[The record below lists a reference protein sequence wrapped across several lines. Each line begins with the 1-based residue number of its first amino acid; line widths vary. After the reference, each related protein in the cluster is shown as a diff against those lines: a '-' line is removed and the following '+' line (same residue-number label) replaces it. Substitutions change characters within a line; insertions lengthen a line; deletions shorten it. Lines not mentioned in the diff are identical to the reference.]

1 MCNPLQLKYFH
12 PDRKISISS
21 YYVSSSGNQLWLTF
35 LSFFLSFF
43 FYKKGFIEM
52 QVMYKITYP
61 FTVHGSMFLVY
72 SQICST
78 KPSPESILEFGLVKK
93 KKRKPY

>member
-1 MCNPLQLKYFH
+1 
-12 PDRKISISS
+12 
-21 YYVSSSGNQLWLTF
+21 
-35 LSFFLSFF
+35 
-43 FYKKGFIEM
+43 M

-78 KPSPESILEFGLVKK
+78 KPSPQSILEFGLLKK
-93 KKRKPY
+93 KKENHTRKILRMPQNDGIRLGTSLDSI

>member
-1 MCNPLQLKYFH
+1 
-12 PDRKISISS
+12 
-21 YYVSSSGNQLWLTF
+21 
-35 LSFFLSFF
+35 
-43 FYKKGFIEM
+43 M

-78 KPSPESILEFGLVKK
+78 KPSPQSILEFGLLKK
-93 KKRKPY
+93 KKKKTILEKY

>member
-21 YYVSSSGNQLWLTF
+21 CYVSSSRNQLWLTF
-35 LSFFLSFF
+35 LSFFL

-52 QVMYKITYP
+52 QVMYKITYT
-61 FTVHGSMFLVY
+61 FTVHG
-72 SQICST
+72 
-78 KPSPESILEFGLVKK
+78 
-93 KKRKPY
+93 